1 MITYEPL
8 GEMEVESGCGTPVG
22 LATRHVNFIGHE
34 RRGAIKFANGVDYHV
49 KTIVFRVLY
58 QYLHSEQHC
67 RVRTKILE
75 TTSKSARVLR
85 NVSTVDFPRPN
96 QSTSRGKS
104 YGTKTRW
111 EESGHPCGR
120 WL

>member
-1 MITYEPL
+1 MRRLWLFSGEALSINKALRWCGLSSASIMITYEPL

-75 TTSKSARVLR
+75 TTS
-85 NVSTVDFPRPN
+85 N
-96 QSTSRGKS
+96 QHGCFVT
-104 YGTKTRW
+104 
-111 EESGHPCGR
+111 
-120 WL
+120 